1 MRWITREN
9 IKVDRVACPWLI
21 KRLIDHDAEFM
32 FVPESELLAA
42 AKREGATPF
51 DATRFAEVTLNHRGD
66 QKASALQAMA
76 RGFAAGGF
84 AGES

>member
-21 KRLIDHDAEFM
+21 KRFVDHDAEFL

-42 AKREGATPF
+42 ATREHATPF
-51 DATRFAEVTLNHRGD
+51 DATAFTAGISCPRAKRSQNRSSICATFIPSR
-66 QKASALQAMA
+66 ALCWT
-76 RGFAAGGF
+76 G
-84 AGES
+84 